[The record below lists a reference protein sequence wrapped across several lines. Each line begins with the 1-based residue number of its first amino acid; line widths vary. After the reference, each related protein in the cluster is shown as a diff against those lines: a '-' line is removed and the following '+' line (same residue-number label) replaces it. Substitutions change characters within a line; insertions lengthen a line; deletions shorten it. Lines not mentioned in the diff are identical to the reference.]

1 MFYLQI
7 RKDQVRISIHVFK
20 KLFCFNVFSFH
31 SFHRWIFHPFLFW
44 LCDHYYFSIT
54 QNPLNIFFSPDL
66 GEHLIRIQIIIHAL
80 REFLKGIHM
89 VFNSISY
96 AIKCFII
103 SYKLISWSNN
113 RWSSEHIVLCLHVTS
128 PFFAHKR
135 YFLCKGWIS
144 LPLNAK
150 GKTAPVQPLNF
161 KTDSL
166 NSTDHPENQNFEL
179 QEWVFLKIIY

>member
-1 MFYLQI
+1 MY
-7 RKDQVRISIHVFK
+7 
-20 KLFCFNVFSFH
+20 
-31 SFHRWIFHPFLFW
+31 FLFI
-44 LCDHYYFSIT
+44 HFIGEYFILSYFGYVITTIFLSHKTPSIF
-54 QNPLNIFFSPDL
+54 FFSPDL

-161 KTDSL
+161 KTDSP